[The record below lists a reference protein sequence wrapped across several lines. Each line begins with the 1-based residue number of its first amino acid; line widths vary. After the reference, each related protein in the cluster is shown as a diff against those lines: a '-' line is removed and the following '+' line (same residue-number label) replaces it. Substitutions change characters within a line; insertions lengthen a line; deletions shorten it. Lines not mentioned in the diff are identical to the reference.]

1 MLLRSRIARDT
12 AIAPGPVGPYTIS
25 PLENALKFARRT
37 AEKRERLEART
48 ANNAKA
54 RTPEIPGKDVAAL
67 LDEIG
72 VSRESNLIAVLQ
84 RVQGGFGYLPAAA
97 LREVSRRTRIPL
109 SRIYGVL
116 SFYAQFYT
124 EPRGRHTIR
133 CCRGTACHVRG
144 SKQVI
149 HTASHRLGL
158 EDGQTSDDMRFSFET
173 VACLGACAL
182 SPVVVIDRKYYGK
195 MTPRRLEQVLN
206 RLLAEEAPAGEKA

>member
-1 MLLRSRIARDT
+1 M
-12 AIAPGPVGPYTIS
+12 
-25 PLENALKFARRT
+25 
-37 AEKRERLEART
+37 EAKA

-54 RTPEIPGKDVAAL
+54 RAPEIPAKDIAAL

-84 RVQGGFGYLPAAA
+84 RVQGRFGYLPAAA
-97 LREVSRRTRIPL
+97 LREITRRTRIPL

-124 EPRGRHTIR
+124 EPRGRHTVR

-149 HTASHRLGL
+149 HTASRRLGL
-158 EDGQTSDDMRFSFET
+158 EDGQTSDDMQFSLET

-182 SPVVVIDRKYYGK
+182 SPVVVIDGKYYGK